1 MGVIMALE
9 GTGKIHEQ
17 VKGRIMIYV
26 PAVVHRDSQFPFQPK
41 ESVKIKIE
49 GNKVI
54 VEKMD

>member
-26 PAVVHRDSQFPFQPK
+26 PAVVHRDSQFPFAPK
-41 ESVKIKIE
+41 ENVKITIE
-49 GNKVI
+49 GKKII
-54 VEKMD
+54 VEKID